1 MDVAWD
7 DAEVVVDAS
16 VEEEMVELDVA
27 VEMAVEDVV
36 EEVEV
41 VLDEALADEVVAS
54 EVTVELALDDFDVE
68 VEVDEVLSQVAV
80 ADTDASLADSLA
92 HRTDWAEEAD
102 AAQLAETT
110 LADELLATAAS
121 ADCSRSNDR
130 MPLAMPQQIT
140 AIMPKYNGPWA

>member
-1 MDVAWD
+1 MVCAAPLGDGAGSYAKKAGQADVDVTWD

-27 VEMAVEDVV
+27 VEMTVEDVV

-80 ADTDASLADSLA
+80 ADTEQPVYKISLFP
-92 HRTDWAEEAD
+92 
-102 AAQLAETT
+102 
-110 LADELLATAAS
+110 
-121 ADCSRSNDR
+121 C
-130 MPLAMPQQIT
+130 I
-140 AIMPKYNGPWA
+140 PKP